1 MPGFKSNDLYQN
13 RPKIKLLL
21 QAKLQSLRA
30 LGPLP
35 PDLQAQPSHCKFLA
49 LHLASSQD

>member
-21 QAKLQSLRA
+21 QTKLQNLRA
-30 LGPLP
+30 LRPLP
-35 PDLQAQPSHCKFLA
+35 PDLQAQTLPLQISGFA
-49 LHLASSQD
+49 PGW